1 MSDDKKYIENYLN
14 QKLLSVSYYDNYESF
29 YHSYSLG
36 LFSILLTSNNFI
48 VKSNRETGLGRS
60 DVLIEK
66 VDRTVGVVVEF
77 KLSESESDMETLAR
91 EAKEQIKEREYYKEL
106 VLDEVK
112 DIKEIVIVF
121 NGKKAIVR

>member
-1 MSDDKKYIENYLN
+1 ML
-14 QKLLSVSYYDNYESF
+14 VC
-29 YHSYSLG
+29 
-36 LFSILLTSNNFI
+36 
-48 VKSNRETGLGRS
+48 
-60 DVLIEK
+60 VLIEK

-91 EAKEQIKEREYYKEL
+91 EAQEQIKEREYYKEL